1 MSNRKIKIGLI
12 GDKNTG
18 KASIIDVICNQKS
31 EKEKIRTFNDFI
43 EIKEPKIKIRDNLEV
58 NFINTA
64 ENNELIKYFLF
75 IQLSIKNL
83 FKIVKLG

>member
-43 EIKEPKIKIRDNLEV
+43 EIKEPKN
-58 NFINTA
+58 
-64 ENNELIKYFLF
+64 
-75 IQLSIKNL
+75 
-83 FKIVKLG
+83 